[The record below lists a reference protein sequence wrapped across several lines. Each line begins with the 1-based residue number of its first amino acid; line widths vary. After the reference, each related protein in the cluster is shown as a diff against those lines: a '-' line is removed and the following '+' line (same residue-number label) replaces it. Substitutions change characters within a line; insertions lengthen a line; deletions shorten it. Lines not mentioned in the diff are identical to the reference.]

1 MDFSLHSGDTEER
14 FTGEEARYY
23 VDEKHGLLHV
33 TTGDG
38 KQRTYSPSG
47 WDYIEEA
54 VPSGPNFYSI

>member
-14 FTGEEARYY
+14 FTGEEARYR
-23 VDEKHGLLHV
+23 VDDKGLLII

-54 VPSGPNFYSI
+54 ASTGPNFYSI

>member
-14 FTGEEARYY
+14 FTGEARYY
-23 VDEKHGLLHV
+23 VDDKGLLHV

-38 KQRTYSPSG
+38 KQRTYSPNG

-54 VPSGPNFYSI
+54 ASTGPKIY